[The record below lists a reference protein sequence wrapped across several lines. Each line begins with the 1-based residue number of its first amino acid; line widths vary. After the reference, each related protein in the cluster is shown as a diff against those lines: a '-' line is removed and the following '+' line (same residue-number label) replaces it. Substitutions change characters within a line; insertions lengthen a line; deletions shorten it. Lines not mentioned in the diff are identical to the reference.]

1 MKKKILF
8 ITERRA
14 DYSKLRPVID
24 TIKKSDKF
32 DYYLIV
38 TGSHLL
44 KKHGYTINEIKK
56 DGFRIYKKFNMF
68 YENEEDTPST
78 MTMAFGRAIFSLTK
92 IIKSL
97 KPDIIFSGFDL
108 GGNFAAAII
117 GAHMNIHVAHLEG
130 GEVTGTI
137 DEPIRHAISKFAHIH
152 FTSNEEA
159 TKRLVKMGEDRRN
172 IFTVGNPSLDAIK
185 SIKFI
190 PKTELEKEFKIN
202 LQKPFLL
209 VIQHTVTTE
218 INDIDRYF
226 SETINAI
233 KELDIQSIIIAG
245 NIDAGSQKIKK
256 IIKNSKIL
264 YYENLPFV
272 KYISLLYHSSAI
284 IGNSSS
290 GIMEAPFLHVPSINV
305 GTRQEGRSK
314 TKSIINVGYD
324 KKEIKKA
331 INKVITNKKFSTLIK
346 KQKNQHGDGTAAKK
360 IRLILEKLD
369 LEKIP
374 IQKKLSY

>member
-1 MKKKILF
+1 
-8 ITERRA
+8 
-14 DYSKLRPVID
+14 
-24 TIKKSDKF
+24 
-32 DYYLIV
+32 
-38 TGSHLL
+38 
-44 KKHGYTINEIKK
+44 
-56 DGFRIYKKFNMF
+56 
-68 YENEEDTPST
+68 
-78 MTMAFGRAIFSLTK
+78 
-92 IIKSL
+92 
-97 KPDIIFSGFDL
+97 
-108 GGNFAAAII
+108 
-117 GAHMNIHVAHLEG
+117 MNIHVVHLEG

-137 DEPIRHAISKFAHIH
+137 DESIRHAISKFAHIH

-190 PKTELEKEFKIN
+190 RKTELEKEFKIN

-209 VIQHTVTTE
+209 VVQHTVTTE
-218 INDIDRYF
+218 INDVDRYF
-226 SETINAI
+226 LETINAI
-233 KELDIQSIIIAG
+233 KELNIQSIIIAG
-245 NIDAGSQKIKK
+245 NIDAGSQKIEK
-256 IIKNSKIL
+256 IIKNSKIS

-290 GIMEAPFLHVPSINV
+290 GIMEAPFLHVPSINI

-331 INKVITNKKFSTLIK
+331 INKAITNKKFRISIR
-346 KQKNQHGDGTAAKK
+346 KQKNQHGNGTAAKK
-360 IRLILEKLD
+360 IKLILEKLN